1 MMRTS
6 STPTLTTM
14 THPEPSLTRP
24 VTVEVPTA
32 VAQKLAEWHEGTLE
46 HAALTALRLYHGIG
60 PTSHAQLLQAA
71 AALDTSPSKA
81 LRTAIGL
88 LSDQSTKLKPP
99 AVRGRPITNQERDT
113 AIFLRAKEGETHATI
128 GRAFNLSLVRV
139 GQILAHQ
146 RALRGITPS
155 RVNHTR
161 SLTPT
166 VWPTTAEEQQNLAD
180 YRERSDLSAVLLH
193 MDTEGMT
200 PATAAEATGLTVE
213 QVKTAY
219 AAYKAALPPS
229 PTKGDKAAATF
240 AGIHALEAKPD
251 TPQGEEVSTLKEAP
265 PPARRLAVIPPSMR
279 AKMEAEANPL
289 PPLPADPTP
298 GVSAVD
304 FMDAFMKGEDV
315 L

>member
-1 MMRTS
+1 
-6 STPTLTTM
+6 M
-14 THPEPSLTRP
+14 THPEPSPSATR
-24 VTVEVPTA
+24 TITIEVPTA
-32 VAQKLAEWHEGTLE
+32 VAQKLSEWHEGTLE

-60 PTSHAQLLQAA
+60 PTAHAQLLQAA
-71 AALDTSPSKA
+71 ATLDTSPSKA
-81 LRTAIGL
+81 LRTAIGI

-99 AVRGRPITNQERDT
+99 ATRGRPITNQERDT

-161 SLTPT
+161 GLTPT

-200 PATAAEATGLTVE
+200 AATAAEATGLTIE
-213 QVKTAY
+213 QIKKAY

-240 AGIHALEAKPD
+240 AGIHALDAKP
-251 TPQGEEVSTLKEAP
+251 EELLTLKHTNGMETPTP
-265 PPARRLAVIPPSMR
+265 PPRKLAVIPPSMR

-289 PPLPADPTP
+289 PPLPADSTP
-298 GVSAVD
+298 GQSATD
-304 FMDAFMKGEDV
+304 LMNAFLLGEDDV